1 MCYVFL
7 LLGYNI
13 PQAVREAVNTGRWAK
28 LTPEARVM
36 RPDLEN
42 IQVTS
47 LISAGADVNDVDEV
61 IVEYLL
67 TYGVMV

>member
-1 MCYVFL
+1 M
-7 LLGYNI
+7 
-13 PQAVREAVNTGRWAK
+13 NTGRWAK
-28 LTPEARVM
+28 LTPEVRVM

-61 IVEYLL
+61 IVQYLL

>member
-1 MCYVFL
+1 M
-7 LLGYNI
+7 
-13 PQAVREAVNTGRWAK
+13 REAVNTGRWAK

-36 RPDLEN
+36 RPVLEK

-47 LISAGADVNDVDEV
+47 LISAGADVNDV
-61 IVEYLL
+61 IVQYLL

>member
-7 LLGYNI
+7 LLCNI
-13 PQAVREAVNTGRWAK
+13 PQGVREAVNTGRWAK
-28 LTPEARVM
+28 LTPEA

-61 IVEYLL
+61 IVQYLL